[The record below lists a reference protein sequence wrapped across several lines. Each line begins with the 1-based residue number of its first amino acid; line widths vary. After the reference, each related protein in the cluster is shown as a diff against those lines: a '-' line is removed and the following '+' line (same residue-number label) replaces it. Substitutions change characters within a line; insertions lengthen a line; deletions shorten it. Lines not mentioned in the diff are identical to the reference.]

1 MSGNSLSKMMSKGRE
16 TASADREDRP
26 LPAPAA
32 TAAPAPAQ
40 APVPTRKS
48 GPVREKLGT
57 QMQLGLQVYLKD
69 ELNDILRTTR
79 KRVTL
84 AELLEALV
92 LEYQN
97 DPQLRRQIQ
106 ERLTSD

>member
-1 MSGNSLSKMMSKGRE
+1 MMSKGRE
-16 TASADREDRP
+16 TATADREERP
-26 LPAPAA
+26 LPTPATVA
-32 TAAPAPAQ
+32 
-40 APVPTRKS
+40 APVPAKVPAKS

-57 QMQLGLQVYLKD
+57 QMQLDLQVYLKD
-69 ELNDILRTTR
+69 ELTDILRTTR

-92 LEYQN
+92 LEYRD
-97 DPQLRRQIQ
+97 DPQLRQQIR

>member
-26 LPAPAA
+26 LPTPAA
-32 TAAPAPAQ
+32 AAAPVPAQ
-40 APVPTRKS
+40 APAPRKS

-69 ELNDILRTTR
+69 ELTDILRMAR

-97 DPQLRRQIQ
+97 DPQLRQQIR